1 MRKYQEITKLV
12 KKFSE
17 EKVEHAIFGEWTKYT
32 WLVVLIFLFV
42 YDLSIVLFGRFGL
55 QKWLFIVLIIFFIF
69 VAYLN
74 TRKVG
79 IGITKNRMVYVR
91 VSHLG
96 YKEKKVFEIP
106 YDKIRYIDVRKFFSL
121 VFVKMT
127 FISDLGRL
135 EKIKFNFHTF
145 MIGSED
151 FRKNSKAIYTKLVE
165 VQKIV
170 DKGDF

>member
-1 MRKYQEITKLV
+1 MRKYQEISKLV

-17 EKVEHAIFGEWTKYT
+17 EKVEHVIFGEWLKYT
-32 WLVVLIFLFV
+32 WLAFFIFLCT
-42 YDLSIVLFGRFGL
+42 YDLSLTILWKFGIQIWIIVFL
-55 QKWLFIVLIIFFIF
+55 VIF
-69 VAYLN
+69 VIYATFLN

-79 IGITKNRMVYVR
+79 IGISKNRLVYVK

-106 YDKIRYIDVRKFFSL
+106 YDKIKYIDVKKIFTL
-121 VFVKMT
+121 IIVKMT
-127 FISDLGRL
+127 FISDVGRL
-135 EKIKFNFHTF
+135 EKIKFGFHTF
-145 MIGSED
+145 MIGSEN
-151 FRKNSKAIYTKLVE
+151 FRKDSKAIYDKLVE

>member
-12 KKFSE
+12 KKISE
-17 EKVEHAIFGEWTKYT
+17 EKVENAIFGEWTKYT
-32 WLVVLIFLFV
+32 WLVLLIFLFV
-42 YDLSIVLFGRFGL
+42 YDLSISLFGRFGL
-55 QKWLFIVLIIFFIF
+55 QKWLFIVFVIFLLFAI
-69 VAYLN
+69 YLN

-79 IGITKNRMVYVR
+79 IGITKNRMVYVK
-91 VSHLG
+91 VSHFG
-96 YKEKKVFEIP
+96 YREKKIFEIP
-106 YDKIRYIDVRKFFSL
+106 YDKIRYIDVRKIFSVVL
-121 VFVKMT
+121 VKMT

-151 FRKNSKAIYTKLVE
+151 FRNNSKAIYTKLVE
-165 VQKIV
+165 VQKVV